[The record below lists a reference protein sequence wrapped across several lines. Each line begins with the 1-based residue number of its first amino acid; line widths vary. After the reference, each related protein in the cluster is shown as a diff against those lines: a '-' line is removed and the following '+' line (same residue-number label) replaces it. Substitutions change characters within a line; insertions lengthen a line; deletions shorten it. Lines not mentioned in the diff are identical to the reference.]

1 MVGKR
6 LLRSYLIIYR
16 KTNLK
21 ALSQLNHVILP
32 KPSME
37 FESHPNYSSS
47 LKKQLVL
54 HEQVYV

>member
-16 KTNLK
+16 KINLK
-21 ALSQLNHVILP
+21 ALSQLHHVILS

-47 LKKQLVL
+47 LKKQ
-54 HEQVYV
+54 

>member
-6 LLRSYLIIYR
+6 LLRSHLIIYR

-21 ALSQLNHVILP
+21 ALSQLHHVILP

-37 FESHPNYSSS
+37 FESHPNYYSSR
-47 LKKQLVL
+47 KKQLVL
-54 HEQVYV
+54 HEQEYV

>member
-6 LLRSYLIIYR
+6 LLRSYHIIYR
-16 KTNLK
+16 KTDLK
-21 ALSQLNHVILP
+21 VLSQPHHVILP

-47 LKKQLVL
+47 LKKAIGFT
-54 HEQVYV
+54 

>member
-6 LLRSYLIIYR
+6 LLRSHLIIYR

-21 ALSQLNHVILP
+21 ALSQPHVILP

-37 FESHPNYSSS
+37 FESHPNLLFKSEKAISFT
-47 LKKQLVL
+47 
-54 HEQVYV
+54 